1 MSATRCSELL
11 QVGADISERK
21 WRLFAV
27 ECCRAILPMCPKLWH
42 RETFE
47 RSERIA
53 DSASPDAAC
62 EGISELYNEFTW
74 RQRSSEWSS
83 RPRWSR
89 VGRREEEST
98 EELIAAERALL
109 ALARWWTMARRA
121 AEQIVHHLFLALAPG
136 ESKENV
142 RKREEHDVRFASA
155 ARDRGQPV
163 WAGHL
168 RPELAH
174 LDGSEARAND
184 VRLA

>member
-1 MSATRCSELL
+1 MFGGAGSSISFSKRHDPHPRVPRQTAGVNMIRRSNRRRRLLAAELWREEQAWMSATRCSELL

-109 ALARWWTMARRA
+109 
-121 AEQIVHHLFLALAPG
+121 
-136 ESKENV
+136 
-142 RKREEHDVRFASA
+142 
-155 ARDRGQPV
+155 
-163 WAGHL
+163 
-168 RPELAH
+168 
-174 LDGSEARAND
+174 
-184 VRLA
+184 